1 MTSLKDHWIDDM
13 GGWDTHTSSPEFE
26 LWCTCGCTFTSSE
39 YRNASPGSYMSTSV
53 EYDLDMLYAAPAST
67 VPAV

>member
-26 LWCTCGCTFTSSE
+26 LWCTCGCTFTAQGCDRIE
-39 YRNASPGSYMSTSV
+39 
-53 EYDLDMLYAAPAST
+53 AAIT
-67 VPAV
+67 MWGRHVQEEME